1 VSSVNLFTREVTVK
15 IVYSGPSFAGKSSSL
30 SFVHRSLR
38 PDSRGPVATVD
49 TGVDR
54 TLSFD
59 CLPVNLPKVQGYS
72 IRIQL
77 FTVPGTVHYNSTRK
91 QVLAGADGVVFVADS
106 QRARRD
112 DNVASFENLRDNLAE
127 HGLRIESLAH
137 VFQWNKRDL
146 PDLLGVDELHQLLN
160 SQGVRS
166 FASVAVSGE
175 GVFEALT
182 AVTTLAI
189 ADLRSRGLLEASQ
202 DPMTASLSPPVP
214 RPDPSIEREVKALSD
229 TPDQGQAPETPPLP
243 LTTVVRAAAPPFAAS
258 PAPPPPSRFPAATV
272 TSPTPVLPPPAASTP
287 PRAAPH
293 LSPSWP
299 ARPAL
304 ALLLPDGS
312 ARSHVAA
319 AEVELSRGRFNQAVR
334 VAARAF
340 NEAAR
345 PRASTTDVASV
356 LHALL
361 VGIDGRRYLRFCE
374 AAARADHG
382 LCTQEDAL
390 FAIFFLVDA
399 ALDR

>member
-1 VSSVNLFTREVTVK
+1 VSTVNLFTREVTVK
-15 IVYSGPSFAGKSSSL
+15 IVYSGPSSAGKSSSL

-38 PDSRGPVATVD
+38 PDSRGPFAAVD

-59 CLPVNLPKVQGYS
+59 CLPVNLPKVHGYS

-112 DNVASFENLRDNLAE
+112 DNSASFENLRDNLAE
-127 HGLRIESLAH
+127 HGLRIETLPH

-146 PDLLGVDELHQLLN
+146 PDLLGVDELHRLLN
-160 SQGVRS
+160 PQGVRT
-166 FASVAVSGE
+166 FDSVATTGQ

-189 ADLRSRGLLEASQ
+189 ADLRSRGLLEAH
-202 DPMTASLSPPVP
+202 DPMTASLSPPVA
-214 RPDPSIEREVKALSD
+214 RPDASIERQVKALSE
-229 TPDQGQAPETPPLP
+229 TAAEGEAPETPPLP
-243 LTTVVRAAAPPFAAS
+243 LTTVVRPAAPPFAAS
-258 PAPPPPSRFPAATV
+258 PPPL
-272 TSPTPVLPPPAASTP
+272 LPPRPPTNPPGPAPAPTSAN
-287 PRAAPH
+287 PRTVP
-293 LSPSWP
+293 LSSPAWP

-304 ALLLPDGS
+304 ALVLPEGS

-334 VAARAF
+334 VAARAYT
-340 NEAAR
+340 EAAR
-345 PRASTTDVASV
+345 PQAASADVASV

-361 VGIDGRRYLRFCE
+361 VGIDGRRYVRFCE
-374 AAARADHG
+374 ATARAEQG

-390 FAIFFLVDA
+390 FAIFFLVDS
-399 ALDR
+399 ALER

>member
-1 VSSVNLFTREVTVK
+1 VSTVNLFTREVTVK

-38 PDSRGPVATVD
+38 PDSRGPVAAVD

-59 CLPVNLPKVQGYS
+59 CLPVNLPKVHGYS
-72 IRIQL
+72 IRIHL
-77 FTVPGTVHYNSTRK
+77 VTVPGPVHYNSTRK
-91 QVLAGADGVVFVADS
+91 QVLAGTDGVVFVADS
-106 QRARRD
+106 QRPRRD
-112 DNVASFENLRDNLAE
+112 DNRASFEDLRDNLAE
-127 HGLRIESLAH
+127 HGLRIETLPH

-146 PDLLGVDELHQLLN
+146 PDLLGADELHQLLN
-160 SQGVRS
+160 AEGVRT
-166 FASVAVSGE
+166 FETVATTGE

-189 ADLRSRGLLEASQ
+189 ADLRSRGLLEAH
-202 DPMTASLSPPVP
+202 DPMTASLSPPVA
-214 RPDPSIEREVKALSD
+214 RPDASIERQVQALSL
-229 TPDQGQAPETPPLP
+229 TEAGGEALETPPLP

-258 PAPPPPSRFPAATV
+258 PPPPLPPRTTTSPPTPVPPPPAPTSGNPRTVPLSSPA
-272 TSPTPVLPPPAASTP
+272 
-287 PRAAPH
+287 
-293 LSPSWP
+293 WP

-340 NEAAR
+340 TEAAR
-345 PRASTTDVASV
+345 PQAASADVASV

-361 VGIDGRRYLRFCE
+361 VGIDGQRYLRFCE
-374 AAARADHG
+374 STARADQG

-399 ALDR
+399 SLDR